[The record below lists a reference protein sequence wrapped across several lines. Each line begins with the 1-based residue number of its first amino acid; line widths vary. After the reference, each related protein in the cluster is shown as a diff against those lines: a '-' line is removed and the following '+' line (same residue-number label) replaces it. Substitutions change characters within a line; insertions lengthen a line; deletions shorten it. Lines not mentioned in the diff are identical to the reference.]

1 MSSTTE
7 ARVAVITGGSSGIGL
22 HAARALRGRGLNVY
36 ELSRRAENAEPGVT
50 HLQADVTDEAQVNAA
65 VAEILRREGRIDI
78 LINNAGFGISGA
90 IEFTP
95 AQEARRQ
102 FDVNFFGMVNMNHA
116 VLPIMR
122 QQGGGRIVNM
132 SSVAA
137 PIAIPFQAYYS
148 ASKAAV
154 RTYSLALA
162 SEVRPFG
169 IEVCVIMPGDI
180 ATGFTAARRKSCDGD
195 DVYHGRIA
203 RSVAVMEHDEQTG
216 MSAEYAGQ
224 FVARRATQ
232 KRAKLGKI
240 QGGTSHNVIAE
251 EVTISGTLR
260 VFSND
265 LYRTLSHKIAALMQG
280 LETATGAQIDMDRK
294 VRYPSVRNPRELVEQ
309 FYTVLDSMDD
319 AVLVEPVMAAED
331 FAEYQQE
338 IPGLFFFLG
347 VQEPTGTAPLH
358 SSHFNFD
365 ERVLLTG
372 VETFKRILEC
382 ESKCTKKK

>member
-1 MSSTTE
+1 MNKKI
-7 ARVAVITGGSSGIGL
+7 AIVTGGTSGIGKATAL
-22 HAARALRGRGLNVY
+22 ALRGAGYTIY
-36 ELSRRAENAEPGVT
+36 EFSRREAGVEGL
-50 HLQADVTDEAQVNAA
+50 HHIRADITDETQVRAA
-65 VAEILRREGRIDI
+65 VQQVMDAEGQIDVVV
-78 LINNAGFGISGA
+78 NNAGFGISGA
-90 IEFTP
+90 VEFTSTED
-95 AQEARRQ
+95 AKSL
-102 FDVNFFGMVNMNHA
+102 FDVNFFGMVNMNRA

-195 DVYHGRIA
+195 VVYHGRIA

-232 KRAKLGKI
+232 KRAKLICTMGHKYALFVFLMRILPTGLATRIVGKI
-240 QGGTSHNVIAE
+240 YAS
-251 EVTISGTLR
+251 
-260 VFSND
+260 
-265 LYRTLSHKIAALMQG
+265 
-280 LETATGAQIDMDRK
+280 
-294 VRYPSVRNPRELVEQ
+294 
-309 FYTVLDSMDD
+309 
-319 AVLVEPVMAAED
+319 
-331 FAEYQQE
+331 
-338 IPGLFFFLG
+338 
-347 VQEPTGTAPLH
+347 
-358 SSHFNFD
+358 
-365 ERVLLTG
+365 
-372 VETFKRILEC
+372 
-382 ESKCTKKK
+382 

>member
-1 MSSTTE
+1 MSK
-7 ARVAVITGGSSGIGL
+7 VAVVTGGTSGIG
-22 HAARALRGRGLNVY
+22 RATALALKDAGYTVY
-36 ELSRRAENAEPGVT
+36 ELSRRAEGVEGL
-50 HLQADVTDEAQVNAA
+50 HHIAADVTDQQAVNDA
-65 VAEILRREGRIDI
+65 VAQIMAAEGRIDV
-78 LINNAGFGISGA
+78 LVNNAGFGISGA
-90 IEFTP
+90 IEFTET
-95 AQEARRQ
+95 AEAKAL
-102 FDVNFFGMVNMNHA
+102 FDVNFFGMVNMNRA

-169 IEVCVIMPGDI
+169 VEVCVIMPGDI

-232 KRAKLGKI
+232 KRAKLICTMGHKYALFVFLMRILPTGLATRIVGKI
-240 QGGTSHNVIAE
+240 YAS
-251 EVTISGTLR
+251 
-260 VFSND
+260 
-265 LYRTLSHKIAALMQG
+265 
-280 LETATGAQIDMDRK
+280 
-294 VRYPSVRNPRELVEQ
+294 
-309 FYTVLDSMDD
+309 
-319 AVLVEPVMAAED
+319 
-331 FAEYQQE
+331 
-338 IPGLFFFLG
+338 
-347 VQEPTGTAPLH
+347 
-358 SSHFNFD
+358 
-365 ERVLLTG
+365 
-372 VETFKRILEC
+372 
-382 ESKCTKKK
+382 

>member
-1 MSSTTE
+1 MDIHFGVRNVKKSLHLVACIFRGDLLEFLLEYLKYSNDSETE
-7 ARVAVITGGSSGIGL
+7 GDFMFSVSEASVAVITGGSSGIGL
-22 HAARALRGRGLNVY
+22 NAARALRDRGLNVY

-50 HLQADVTDEAQVNAA
+50 HLQADVTDETQVNAA

-95 AQEARRQ
+95 PQEARRQ

-116 VLPIMR
+116 VLPVMR

-154 RTYSLALA
+154 RTYTLALA

-195 DVYHGRIA
+195 DVYNGRIA
-203 RSVAVMEHDEQTG
+203 RSVAVMEHDERTG
-216 MSAEYAGQ
+216 MSAQFAGQ

-232 KRAKLGKI
+232 KHPKLICTMGRKY
-240 QGGTSHNVIAE
+240 A
-251 EVTISGTLR
+251 LF
-260 VFSND
+260 VF
-265 LYRTLSHKIAALMQG
+265 LMRI
-280 LETATGAQIDMDRK
+280 LPTRTAT
-294 VRYPSVRNPRELVEQ
+294 
-309 FYTVLDSMDD
+309 
-319 AVLVEPVMAAED
+319 
-331 FAEYQQE
+331 
-338 IPGLFFFLG
+338 
-347 VQEPTGTAPLH
+347 
-358 SSHFNFD
+358 
-365 ERVLLTG
+365 
-372 VETFKRILEC
+372 RIVGRIYA
-382 ESKCTKKK
+382 S

>member
-102 FDVNFFGMVNMNHA
+102 FDVNFFGMVNMNRA

-169 IEVCVIMPGDI
+169 IEVCGDV
-180 ATGFTAARRKSCDGD
+180 
-195 DVYHGRIA
+195 VYHGRIA

-232 KRAKLGKI
+232 KRAKLICTMGHKYALFVFLMRILPTGLATRIVGKI
-240 QGGTSHNVIAE
+240 YAS
-251 EVTISGTLR
+251 
-260 VFSND
+260 
-265 LYRTLSHKIAALMQG
+265 
-280 LETATGAQIDMDRK
+280 
-294 VRYPSVRNPRELVEQ
+294 
-309 FYTVLDSMDD
+309 
-319 AVLVEPVMAAED
+319 
-331 FAEYQQE
+331 
-338 IPGLFFFLG
+338 
-347 VQEPTGTAPLH
+347 
-358 SSHFNFD
+358 
-365 ERVLLTG
+365 
-372 VETFKRILEC
+372 
-382 ESKCTKKK
+382 

>member
-1 MSSTTE
+1 ME
-7 ARVAVITGGSSGIGL
+7 KICVITGGTSGIGKCT
-22 HAARALRGRGLNVY
+22 AEAMVKKGYTVY
-36 ELSRRAENAEPGVT
+36 ELSRREAGNPGMYHIPT
-50 HLQADVTDEAQVNAA
+50 DVTDPEACQRAIDA
-65 VAEILRREGRIDI
+65 VYSQAGRIDVM
-78 LINNAGFGISGA
+78 INNAGFGISGA

-95 AQEARRQ
+95 IEQAKRQ
-102 FDVNFFGMVNMNHA
+102 LDVNFFGMVNMNRA

-195 DVYHGRIA
+195 DAYHGRIA

-232 KRAKLGKI
+232 KRAKLICTMGHKYALFVFLMRILPTGLATRIVGKI
-240 QGGTSHNVIAE
+240 YAS
-251 EVTISGTLR
+251 
-260 VFSND
+260 
-265 LYRTLSHKIAALMQG
+265 
-280 LETATGAQIDMDRK
+280 
-294 VRYPSVRNPRELVEQ
+294 
-309 FYTVLDSMDD
+309 
-319 AVLVEPVMAAED
+319 
-331 FAEYQQE
+331 
-338 IPGLFFFLG
+338 
-347 VQEPTGTAPLH
+347 
-358 SSHFNFD
+358 
-365 ERVLLTG
+365 
-372 VETFKRILEC
+372 
-382 ESKCTKKK
+382 

>member
-1 MSSTTE
+1 MSK
-7 ARVAVITGGSSGIGL
+7 VAVVTGGTSGIG
-22 HAARALRGRGLNVY
+22 RATALVLKDAGYTVY
-36 ELSRRAENAEPGVT
+36 ELSRRAEGVEGL
-50 HLQADVTDEAQVNAA
+50 HHISADVTDQQAVNDA
-65 VAEILRREGRIDI
+65 VAQIMAAEGHIDV
-78 LINNAGFGISGA
+78 LVNNAGFGISGA
-90 IEFTP
+90 IEFTET
-95 AQEARRQ
+95 AEAKAL
-102 FDVNFFGMVNMNHA
+102 FDVNFFGMVNMNRA

-232 KRAKLGKI
+232 KRAKLICTMGHKYALFVFLMRILPTGLATRIVGKI
-240 QGGTSHNVIAE
+240 YAS
-251 EVTISGTLR
+251 
-260 VFSND
+260 
-265 LYRTLSHKIAALMQG
+265 
-280 LETATGAQIDMDRK
+280 
-294 VRYPSVRNPRELVEQ
+294 
-309 FYTVLDSMDD
+309 
-319 AVLVEPVMAAED
+319 
-331 FAEYQQE
+331 
-338 IPGLFFFLG
+338 
-347 VQEPTGTAPLH
+347 
-358 SSHFNFD
+358 
-365 ERVLLTG
+365 
-372 VETFKRILEC
+372 
-382 ESKCTKKK
+382 

>member
-1 MSSTTE
+1 MASTTE

-22 HAARALRGRGLNVY
+22 HAARALRGRGLKVY

-216 MSAEYAGQ
+216 MTAEFAGQ

-232 KRAKLGKI
+232 KRAKLICTMGHKYALFVFLMRILPTGLATRIVGKI
-240 QGGTSHNVIAE
+240 YAS
-251 EVTISGTLR
+251 
-260 VFSND
+260 
-265 LYRTLSHKIAALMQG
+265 
-280 LETATGAQIDMDRK
+280 
-294 VRYPSVRNPRELVEQ
+294 
-309 FYTVLDSMDD
+309 
-319 AVLVEPVMAAED
+319 
-331 FAEYQQE
+331 
-338 IPGLFFFLG
+338 
-347 VQEPTGTAPLH
+347 
-358 SSHFNFD
+358 
-365 ERVLLTG
+365 
-372 VETFKRILEC
+372 
-382 ESKCTKKK
+382 

>member
-65 VAEILRREGRIDI
+65 VAEILRREGRIDS
-78 LINNAGFGISGA
+78 LINNA
-90 IEFTP
+90 
-95 AQEARRQ
+95 ARRQ
-102 FDVNFFGMVNMNHA
+102 FDVNFFGMVNMNRA

-195 DVYHGRIA
+195 DAYHGRIA

-232 KRAKLGKI
+232 KRAKLICTMGHKYALFVFLMRILPTGLATRIVGKI
-240 QGGTSHNVIAE
+240 YAS
-251 EVTISGTLR
+251 
-260 VFSND
+260 
-265 LYRTLSHKIAALMQG
+265 
-280 LETATGAQIDMDRK
+280 
-294 VRYPSVRNPRELVEQ
+294 
-309 FYTVLDSMDD
+309 
-319 AVLVEPVMAAED
+319 
-331 FAEYQQE
+331 
-338 IPGLFFFLG
+338 
-347 VQEPTGTAPLH
+347 
-358 SSHFNFD
+358 
-365 ERVLLTG
+365 
-372 VETFKRILEC
+372 
-382 ESKCTKKK
+382 